1 MSRRFFAVLSLI
13 SAILAALS
21 FVVVYK
27 QLIDIPE
34 DYEIIAI
41 GAIPFFA
48 LFSVIC
54 FFIQS
59 VIHAK
64 NEKDFRVENPEI
76 GSVVRQGMIEEA
88 SNTID
93 YSLYQLHTLS
103 EKIAGIIVRII
114 VTAVV
119 VTIFGHGDPVTCILM
134 YITISYCWIF
144 IKATGNYIIGIFVFF
159 LFMFVT
165 VDKVTEKFGDKQE
178 LIIAGLLIG
187 VLLID
192 AINVIR
198 FITLRIK
205 ITKAGF
211 KIRRLTKEELRA
223 FKSNKNVL

>member
-1 MSRRFFAVLSLI
+1 MSRRFFAVLSFI

-34 DYEIIAI
+34 KYEILAI

-64 NEKDFRVENPEI
+64 NEKQFRVKNPDV

-103 EKIAGIIVRII
+103 YQIAGIIVRII
-114 VTAVV
+114 VTALI
-119 VTIFGHGDPVTCILM
+119 VTFFTHGNLAMSVLM
-134 YITISYCWIF
+134 YITVSYCWIF

-159 LFMFVT
+159 IFIFVA
-165 VDKVTEKFGDKQE
+165 VDKITEKFGDKQE
-178 LIIAGLLIG
+178 LIITGLLVG
-187 VLLID
+187 VLVID
-192 AINVIR
+192 AINIIR

-205 ITKAGF
+205 VTKAGI
-211 KIRRLTKEELRA
+211 KIRRLTKEELKA
-223 FKSNKNVL
+223 FKANKNVL